1 MSAAAD
7 KPRFTAT
14 RTAPTVLTVSMP
26 YAGKDWEQWFLLRS
40 DAHHDN
46 LHADHALEKRHLD
59 MALERGAGILD
70 FGDLFCAMQ
79 GKWDRR
85 ADVEQLR
92 PELVSAKYL
101 DRLLDYN
108 FDFYRRYAANW
119 ILLARGNHE
128 TSIQRHHE
136 SDLTDRLAERM
147 KKEAG
152 ADNLHA
158 GSYAGWVRF
167 QFTRATRNS
176 SKKILRYSHGYG
188 GGGPVT
194 RDVIQTARQAV
205 YLGGADLVV
214 SGHTHDAW
222 ELPIMREQLDHV
234 GNPRLDEMV
243 FLKIPGYK
251 DEFSSGNG
259 WAVEK
264 GMPPKPKG
272 AFWVRFYVDY
282 RGPKGDCQTAIRFEI
297 TRAKA

>member
-1 MSAAAD
+1 MTA
-7 KPRFTAT
+7 KPKAPAWTVT
-14 RTAPTVLTVSMP
+14 RTAPTVITVTSNFE
-26 YAGKDWEQWFLLRS
+26 GENWEQWYLLRS

-46 LHADHALEKRHLD
+46 LHADHRLEKRHLD
-59 MALERGAGILD
+59 LALERNAGILD

-79 GKWDRR
+79 GKWDKR
-85 ADVEQLR
+85 ADVDQLR

-101 DRLLDYN
+101 DRLVDYN
-108 FDFYRRYAANW
+108 ADFYAPYAKNW
-119 ILLARGNHE
+119 LLLSRGNHE
-128 TSIQRHHE
+128 TSIRRHHE
-136 SDLTDRLAERM
+136 TDLTERLAERLRL
-147 KKEAG
+147 AG
-152 ADNLHA
+152 SPGVEV

-167 QFTRATRNS
+167 KFVRGTRS
-176 SKKILRYSHGYG
+176 SRSRILRYSHGYG

-194 RDVIQTARQAV
+194 RDVIQSARQAV
-205 YLGGADLVV
+205 YLGGADIVV

-222 ELPIMREQLDHV
+222 ELPIMREQLGHCGQPV
-234 GNPRLDEMV
+234 LDEMV

-272 AFWVRFYVDY
+272 AFWVRFYRESRREGKSVD
-282 RGPKGDCQTAIRFEI
+282 RILFEI